1 MSESLLVAKA
11 VTHSFGG
18 VDAVVDVTIEVRPG
32 QIVGLIG
39 PNGAGK
45 STLLAIIGGALRLQ
59 RGELRFLDHDI
70 SRWPVYRRAQAGL
83 VRTFQLGSEF
93 GRLTVL
99 DNLLLGRPP
108 GPGENLLR
116 CFVGRHRWKAEER
129 AAVREA
135 EAVAQDIGLARM
147 LDEYAANLSGG
158 QKRLLE
164 LGRALMAQPRVLLLD
179 EPMVG
184 INPVLRAELVARLAG
199 VRERGISALVVEH
212 ELDVVEQL
220 CDVVYVMAAGG
231 ILRHGAMADLRRDR
245 DVIEAYIGG

>member
-1 MSESLLVAKA
+1 MSTVLGAYD

-18 VDAVVDVTIEVRPG
+18 VQAVCEATIEIPAG
-32 QIVGLIG
+32 TIVGLIG

-45 STLLAIIGGALRLQ
+45 STLLAVIGGALRAQ
-59 RGELRFLDHDI
+59 SGQLRFQDEDI
-70 SRWPVYRRAQAGL
+70 TSWPVYRRAQAGL

-99 DNLLLGRPP
+99 DNLLLGRPS
-108 GPGENLLR
+108 GDRERLIR
-116 CFVGRHRWKAEER
+116 CFIGRGRWKAEER
-129 AAVREA
+129 EA
-135 EAVAQDIGLARM
+135 LNDAERIAEDFSLTSL

-184 INPVLRAELVARLAG
+184 INPVLREELIARLSAI
-199 VRERGISALVVEH
+199 RSTGISALVVEH
-212 ELDVVEQL
+212 ELDVVDQL
-220 CDVVYVMAAGG
+220 CDVVYVMAAGR
-231 ILRHGAMADLRRDR
+231 ILRHGVMAELRRDQ
-245 DVIEAYIGG
+245 DVIEAYIGA